1 MKKVFCISGITGQ
14 DGSYAAEILLKIN
27 IPVIG
32 LTRNISKKY
41 KNLSNIKSNK
51 NLKLVQSDYSEES
64 LNEVIIKY
72 QVTHFINFTGQ
83 SYVSKS
89 WLFMEET
96 IKSQSLIVSRIL
108 NIIKNS
114 QWKIKL
120 INLCSS
126 EIFKESKNRLKE
138 SSAKSPCNPYGCA
151 QLLSFELIK
160 AVRNI
165 SNVWACNAICFPHES
180 NRRAKDFLFMRV
192 IEQVEKII
200 EKGEGTITIG
210 NDYVIR
216 DWGFAVD
223 YIYYVLLMISKDKP
237 QDLCLCTGEGNS
249 VKDLVIKISE
259 EYDLD
264 CKNILNF
271 DKSLSRSYEPDF
283 IVGDNSKLIKDL
295 EIDPPKTMDE
305 MIKMIIRNRLN
316 NKVNKLDKIEEY
328 ISLNKLEILKNS
340 LME

>member
-138 SSAKSPCNPYGCA
+138 SSA
-151 QLLSFELIK
+151 
-160 AVRNI
+160 
-165 SNVWACNAICFPHES
+165 
-180 NRRAKDFLFMRV
+180 
-192 IEQVEKII
+192 
-200 EKGEGTITIG
+200 
-210 NDYVIR
+210 
-216 DWGFAVD
+216 
-223 YIYYVLLMISKDKP
+223 
-237 QDLCLCTGEGNS
+237 
-249 VKDLVIKISE
+249 
-259 EYDLD
+259 
-264 CKNILNF
+264 
-271 DKSLSRSYEPDF
+271 
-283 IVGDNSKLIKDL
+283 
-295 EIDPPKTMDE
+295 
-305 MIKMIIRNRLN
+305 
-316 NKVNKLDKIEEY
+316 
-328 ISLNKLEILKNS
+328 
-340 LME
+340 